1 MAAIL
6 NENGYGN
13 LRIFKWC
20 IGDKPPVVLPV
31 RVLCCTGLA
40 SYGDIT
46 KIGIPSPASRSHHSP
61 HPFTDDIEMV
71 LPDPVDL
78 ASLFPDLLEG
88 SVGLVDTAY
97 HVGLNP
103 VSAVGK

>member
-6 NENGYGN
+6 NENGYGD
-13 LRIFKWC
+13 LPIFKWC

-61 HPFTDDIEMV
+61 HPFTDDIEIGR
-71 LPDPVDL
+71 
-78 ASLFPDLLEG
+78 ASCRERGESSEVEG
-88 SVGLVDTAY
+88 AGRRKKKGRAERGRDSEG
-97 HVGLNP
+97 
-103 VSAVGK
+103 